1 MRYQSNGMEFTYQEA
16 LYLKKELLQDIS
28 KMSAEVVA
36 RLLRKDIKFLKE
48 YDAEILPMVILAMDD
63 KEYEDFQEYVSHL
76 RKTNKIYIT
85 QPYKSKNSNLITVVP
100 CHD

>member
-16 LYLKKELLQDIS
+16 LYLKKELIQDIS
-28 KMSAEVVA
+28 TMSAEVVA
-36 RLLRKDIKFLKE
+36 SLLRKDMKFLKE
-48 YDAEILPMVILAMDD
+48 YDAEILPMVVLAMDD
-63 KEYEDFQEYVSHL
+63 KEYEDFQEYVSYLH
-76 RKTNKIYIT
+76 KTNKIYIT

>member
-16 LYLKKELLQDIS
+16 LYLKKELIQDIS
-28 KMSAEVVA
+28 TMSAEVVA
-36 RLLRKDIKFLKE
+36 SLLRKDMKFLKE

-63 KEYEDFQEYVSHL
+63 KEYADFQEYVSYLH
-76 RKTNKIYIT
+76 KTNKIYIT
-85 QPYKSKNSNLITVVP
+85 QPYKSKNNNLITVVP

>member
-16 LYLKKELLQDIS
+16 LYLKKELIQDIS

-36 RLLRKDIKFLKE
+36 SLLRKDVKFLKE

-63 KEYEDFQEYVSHL
+63 KEYEDFQEYVGYL

>member
-16 LYLKKELLQDIS
+16 LYLKKELIQDIS
-28 KMSAEVVA
+28 TMSAEVVA
-36 RLLRKDIKFLKE
+36 SLLRKDMKFLKE

-63 KEYEDFQEYVSHL
+63 KEYADFQEYESYLH
-76 RKTNKIYIT
+76 KTNKIYIT